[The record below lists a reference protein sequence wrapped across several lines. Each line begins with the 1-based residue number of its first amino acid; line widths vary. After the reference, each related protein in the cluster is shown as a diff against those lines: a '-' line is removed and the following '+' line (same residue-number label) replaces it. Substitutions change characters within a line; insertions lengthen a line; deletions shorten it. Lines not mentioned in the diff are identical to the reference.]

1 MRSTSDLVR
10 TAIRV
15 EIARQ
20 DITRSRVAKTIGK
33 SDAWLS
39 TRLGGQ
45 AGITTDD
52 LDLIASGLGVSVSD
66 LLLAALAESP
76 AANGPA

>member
-1 MRSTSDLVR
+1 MRSTNDLIR

-20 DITRSRVAKTIGK
+20 DTTQTKVASAIGK

-39 TRLGGQ
+39 TRMGGQ
-45 AGITTDD
+45 VGINLDD
-52 LDLIASGLGVSVSD
+52 LDLIASGLGLSAHALINS
-66 LLLAALAESP
+66 ALAERT
-76 AANGPA
+76 AVA